1 MLSISWTSFC
11 LCMDAL
17 SSRSTDLLPFSN
29 CFKFMNFYKSVTN
42 SLNIWEFIDLLR
54 IWLKCHPV
62 EEIQEINDI
71 NSATFIDFNSG
82 TSPRILQDLDAL
94 VFLEIELSSMF
105 IRISSFLI
113 ILENSTAKIARL
125 IITET
130 MSIFTGRCEYLF
142 ITHI

>member
-29 CFKFMNFYKSVTN
+29 CLKFMNFDKSVTN
-42 SLNIWEFIDLLR
+42 SPNIWEFIDLLR

-71 NSATFIDFNSG
+71 DSATFIDFNSG

-94 VFLEIELSSMF
+94 VFLEIELSSML

-113 ILENSTAKIARL
+113 ILENSTAKIALL
-125 IITET
+125 IITEA